1 MTRISRKK
9 NEYHRWSI
17 NRKYKFAIE
26 PIFDHLVGRRGRI
39 FCFRTDIV
47 NMETSNE
54 DASDLHDFWKD
65 WDLRNLTEAEYL
77 TKVLGPKYLPM
88 RMVIPLTIAY
98 VVIFVTGIFGNI
110 ATCIVVIRNPSMQT
124 ATNYYLFSLAI
135 SDLTLLVLGLPN
147 ELSIFWQQYP
157 WALGV
162 VLCKIRA
169 YVSEM
174 SSYVSVLTIVAFSM
188 ERYLAIC
195 HPLRVYTISGL
206 KRPIR
211 FILAAWSIALVCAIP
226 FAIYTKVN
234 LVEYPPGSGNYS
246 ADSAI
251 CAMLLPY
258 MPKFPLYELSS
269 IIFFFIPMLVILVV
283 YTRMGLRIWNSTRDT
298 LNSVVHGTIHGN
310 SRQIQSRKSVI
321 RMLSAVVILFFF
333 CWAPFHAQRLFYV
346 YAQESDY
353 YPDLNEWLYILSG
366 CLYYFSTTVNPIL
379 YNVMSM
385 KYRNAFRQTICCTT
399 RKMGRRS
406 WTTRELQIS
415 ENNPKGKTH
424 NTNFKHSVSQAKEM
438 FRFTTSR
445 ESVSKDGNM
454 NDNVPRKS
462 YPLKKED
469 STSRP
474 LLDRMHSVAREQT
487 NSTSSTSERQTRENS
502 ESTANSIL

>member
-1 MTRISRKK
+1 
-9 NEYHRWSI
+9 
-17 NRKYKFAIE
+17 
-26 PIFDHLVGRRGRI
+26 
-39 FCFRTDIV
+39 
-47 NMETSNE
+47 METSNE

-65 WDLRNLTEAEYL
+65 WDLKNLTEAEYL

-88 RMVIPLTIAY
+88 KMVIPLTIAY

-110 ATCIVVIRNPSMQT
+110 ATCIVVMKNPSMQT

-147 ELSIFWQQYP
+147 ELGVFWQQYP

-162 VLCKIRA
+162 GLCKIRA

-211 FILAAWSIALVCAIP
+211 FILAAWSIALISAIP

-269 IIFFFIPMLVILVV
+269 IIFFLIPMLVILVV
-283 YTRMGLRIWNSTRDT
+283 YTRMGLRIRNSTRDT
-298 LNSVVHGTIHGN
+298 LNSVVHGAIHGD
-310 SRQIQSRKSVI
+310 SQIQTRKSVI
-321 RMLSAVVILFFF
+321 RMLSAVVILFFI
-333 CWAPFHAQRLFYV
+333 CWAPFHAQRLLYV

-379 YNVMSM
+379 YNLMSV
-385 KYRNAFRQTICCTT
+385 KYRHAFKQTICCKT
-399 RKMGRRS
+399 RKTGRRS
-406 WTTRELQIS
+406 WATRDSQMCQTNS
-415 ENNPKGKTH
+415 NGKTH
-424 NTNFKHSVSQAKEM
+424 DTNFKRSVRYTISQAKEM
-438 FRFTTSR
+438 FRFTASR

-454 NDNVPRKS
+454 NDNVSHKS
-462 YPLKKED
+462 YPPKKVD
-469 STSRP
+469 SSRP

-487 NSTSSTSERQTRENS
+487 SNVSSTSEGTTKES
-502 ESTANSIL
+502 MSTASSNL

>member
-1 MTRISRKK
+1 M
-9 NEYHRWSI
+9 N
-17 NRKYKFAIE
+17 
-26 PIFDHLVGRRGRI
+26 
-39 FCFRTDIV
+39 
-47 NMETSNE
+47 TSSE
-54 DASDLHDFWKD
+54 DGNDLHDFWRD
-65 WDLRNLTEAEYL
+65 WDLKNLTEAEYL

-98 VVIFVTGIFGNI
+98 VAIFVTGIFGNV
-110 ATCIVVIRNPSMQT
+110 ATCIVIMRNPSMQT

-135 SDLTLLVLGLPN
+135 SDVILLVLGLPN
-147 ELSIFWQQYP
+147 ELSLFWQQYP
-157 WALGV
+157 WVLGV
-162 VLCKIRA
+162 GLCKIRA

-234 LVEYPPGSGNYS
+234 LVEYPPDSGKYS

-258 MPKFPLYELSS
+258 MPDFPLYELSS
-269 IIFFFIPMLVILVV
+269 IIFFLVPMLVILVV
-283 YTRMGLRIWNSTRDT
+283 YIRMGLKIRSSTKDT
-298 LNSVVHGTIHGN
+298 VHSVVQGAIHGDTK
-310 SRQIQSRKSVI
+310 QVQSRRSVI
-321 RMLSAVVILFFF
+321 KMLSAVVILFFF
-333 CWAPFHAQRLFYV
+333 CWAPFHAQRLLYV

-379 YNVMSM
+379 YNLMSM
-385 KYRNAFRQTICCTT
+385 KYRRAFKQTICCKT
-399 RKMGRRS
+399 RKPGRRS
-406 WTTRELQIS
+406 WPTRDSQTCDS
-415 ENNPKGKTH
+415 NSNGKAR
-424 NTNFKHSVSQAKEM
+424 NFRCSVRYTISQAKEM
-438 FRFTTSR
+438 FRFTASR
-445 ESVSKDGNM
+445 ESVGKDGNM

-462 YPLKKED
+462 YMLRKED
-469 STSRP
+469 STSKP
-474 LLDRMHSVAREQT
+474 LLNRLHSAAQEQRNNASPACKT
-487 NSTSSTSERQTRENS
+487 KEEKSMSTSSSVF
-502 ESTANSIL
+502 

>member
-1 MTRISRKK
+1 
-9 NEYHRWSI
+9 
-17 NRKYKFAIE
+17 
-26 PIFDHLVGRRGRI
+26 
-39 FCFRTDIV
+39 
-47 NMETSNE
+47 METPNE

-77 TKVLGPKYLPM
+77 EKVLGPKYLPM
-88 RMVIPLTIAY
+88 RFVVPLTIAY
-98 VVIFVTGIFGNI
+98 LVIFVTGIFGNI
-110 ATCIVVIRNPSMQT
+110 ATCTVIIRNPSMQT

-135 SDLTLLVLGLPN
+135 SDLILLTLGLPN
-147 ELSIFWQQYP
+147 ELSCLWQQYP

-162 VLCKIRA
+162 GLCKIRA

-234 LVEYPPGSGNYS
+234 LVEYPPESGNYS

-269 IIFFFIPMLVILVV
+269 IIFFLIPMLVILVV
-283 YTRMGLRIWNSTRDT
+283 YTRMGLKIRNSTKEA
-298 LNSVVHGTIHGN
+298 LSSVVHSTIHGE
-310 SRQIQSRKSVI
+310 SRQIQSRRSVI
-321 RMLSAVVILFFF
+321 RMLSAVVIMFFI
-333 CWAPFHAQRLFYV
+333 CWAPFHAQRLLYV
-346 YAQESDY
+346 YGQDSDY
-353 YPDLNEWLYILSG
+353 YPDLNELLYILSG

-379 YNVMSM
+379 YNLMSM
-385 KYRNAFRQTICCTT
+385 KYRYAFKQTICCGS
-399 RKMGRRS
+399 KKSSARS
-406 WTTRELQIS
+406 WPAKESQMCEGS
-415 ENNPKGKTH
+415 PGGKAR
-424 NTNFKHSVSQAKEM
+424 NSNFKNSVRYTISQAKEM
-438 FRFTTSR
+438 FRFTASR
-445 ESVSKDGNM
+445 ESVSRDGNA
-454 NDNVPRKS
+454 NDNAPRKS
-462 YPLKKED
+462 YAPKRED

-474 LLDRMHSVAREQT
+474 LLDRMHSVVREHER
-487 NSTSSTSERQTRENS
+487 NKNDSSKSTGEESMSIASSN
-502 ESTANSIL
+502 L

>member
-1 MTRISRKK
+1 MEIFGGVSNKRI
-9 NEYHRWSI
+9 I
-17 NRKYKFAIE
+17 
-26 PIFDHLVGRRGRI
+26 D
-39 FCFRTDIV
+39 
-47 NMETSNE
+47 METSNE
-54 DASDLHDFWKD
+54 DTSDLHDFWKN
-65 WDLRNLTEAEYL
+65 WDLRNLSETEYL

-88 RMVIPLTIAY
+88 RMVIPLTIVY
-98 VVIFVTGIFGNI
+98 VVIFVTGIFGNVT
-110 ATCIVVIRNPSMQT
+110 TCTVIIRNPSMQT

-147 ELSIFWQQYP
+147 ELSVFWQQYP

-162 VLCKIRA
+162 GLCKIRA

-195 HPLRVYTISGL
+195 HPLRVYAISGL

-211 FILAAWSIALVCAIP
+211 FILAAWSIALVSAIP

-234 LVEYPPGSGNYS
+234 LVEYPPGSDNYS

-258 MPKFPLYELSS
+258 MPNFPLYELSS

-283 YTRMGLRIWNSTRDT
+283 YSRIGWKIRNSTRDT
-298 LNSVVHGTIHGN
+298 LHSVAHGGAIHGD
-310 SRQIQSRKSVI
+310 SRQMQSRKSVI
-321 RMLSAVVILFFF
+321 RMLSAVVILFFV
-333 CWAPFHAQRLFYV
+333 CWAPFHAQRLLYV

-379 YNVMSM
+379 YNLMSA
-385 KYRNAFRQTICCTT
+385 KYRHAFRQMLCCKTRRKTT
-399 RKMGRRS
+399 GRS
-406 WTTRELQIS
+406 WTTRRSQIR
-415 ENNPKGKTH
+415 ENHPNGKSRS
-424 NTNFKHSVSQAKEM
+424 TNFQRSVRYTISQAKEM
-438 FRFTTSR
+438 FRFTASR
-445 ESVSKDGNM
+445 DNVSKDGNT

-462 YPLKKED
+462 YALKKVD

-474 LLDRMHSVAREQT
+474 LLDRMHSIAPEQT
-487 NSTSSTSERQTRENS
+487 TNTSSTFERNTNEPV
-502 ESTANSIL
+502 STTSSIL